1 MADFMTVSI
10 FIADRTALGRCSRAQ
25 RQHYNYRA
33 PRKLEWQLHLDH
45 ELVARFPRPCRCLS
59 SGYPPRY
66 ARKTRLAR
74 HSSVRSPRAGS
85 LRSSRSA
92 APGFKPQPRRSAG
105 KRTLPASAKGH
116 FRAVPDT
123 LAQARLRTIVGVGI
137 PLDAIEGK
145 MKLNRDKS
153 IKDRLRVIA
162 ALEERGGENG
172 MAIADVIRSQPD
184 ILVAIAG

>member
-1 MADFMTVSI
+1 
-10 FIADRTALGRCSRAQ
+10 LGCD
-25 RQHYNYRA
+25 N
-33 PRKLEWQLHLDH
+33 
-45 ELVARFPRPCRCLS
+45 
-59 SGYPPRY
+59 
-66 ARKTRLAR
+66 
-74 HSSVRSPRAGS
+74 
-85 LRSSRSA
+85 
-92 APGFKPQPRRSAG
+92 
-105 KRTLPASAKGH
+105 RTLQTSAKGH
-116 FRAVPDT
+116 VRAVPNI

>member
-1 MADFMTVSI
+1 M
-10 FIADRTALGRCSRAQ
+10 
-25 RQHYNYRA
+25 
-33 PRKLEWQLHLDH
+33 KLTFQMS
-45 ELVARFPRPCRCLS
+45 AR
-59 SGYPPRY
+59 
-66 ARKTRLAR
+66 
-74 HSSVRSPRAGS
+74 
-85 LRSSRSA
+85 
-92 APGFKPQPRRSAG
+92 
-105 KRTLPASAKGH
+105 GH

-145 MKLNRDKS
+145 MKLNWDKS

-172 MAIADVIRSQPD
+172 IAIADVIRSQPD